1 MHDMMDRRAF
11 MLKQARYINEKLQG
25 VLDGTVTDLPDVTAE
40 AILKSEQPAGP
51 QGIAAINNSD
61 DEANEQDI

>member
-11 MLKQARYINEKLQG
+11 MLKQARYINKILEG

-40 AILKSEQPAGP
+40 AVLKSENQA
-51 QGIAAINNSD
+51 QGISAINNSD